1 MQQVKIYIETDSS
14 SPKATEKHYGYV
26 LEVMVSGQAVTREG
40 FGKITGTYH
49 QTVLTA
55 LAKALDRFN
64 QSCEVCICTED
75 DFVLNM
81 MEYKITI
88 MKYQLMFPKMTK
100 KLFDEKERIY
110 QITVICIRLD
120 ELQTKGAVL
129 QKMGK
134 PTKNGTKMTFAPV
147 QSAGEYE
154 AEMQR
159 ILEDGKKLGLEFGK
173 EEE

>member
-81 MEYKITI
+81 
-88 MKYQLMFPKMTK
+88 L
-100 KLFDEKERIY
+100 ERNP
-110 QITVICIRLD
+110 
-120 ELQTKGAVL
+120 G
-129 QKMGK
+129 MS
-134 PTKNGTKMTFAPV
+134 F
-147 QSAGEYE
+147 
-154 AEMQR
+154 
-159 ILEDGKKLGLEFGK
+159 
-173 EEE
+173 